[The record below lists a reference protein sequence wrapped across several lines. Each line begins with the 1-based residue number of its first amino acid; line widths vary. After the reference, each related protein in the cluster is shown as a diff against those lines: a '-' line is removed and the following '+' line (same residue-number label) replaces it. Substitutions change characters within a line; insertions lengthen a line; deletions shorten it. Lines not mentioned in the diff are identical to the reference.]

1 MNRDTNGTNWPGYA
15 IHDTLLSIFRNNLAL
30 NFIPQ
35 YGWAW
40 NPPEGLNL
48 AGTPFVEHYPWS
60 KPIDWLPGPNFRQ
73 QLEELSANITLSLL
87 SMDNL
92 KYLYPQDN
100 TPVRVAT
107 LRPAYS
113 YDRRTL
119 LITYGAGMAAGLFA
133 IVIGIKSFLDN
144 GVSMKLGFLSIMTA
158 TRNPTL
164 DELAHGVCLGAEGT
178 MDSLKDIK
186 VRFGEVQPQ
195 RVTSGKIS
203 PREQFH
209 AAFGLQNGEI
219 GDLRRD
225 RDYI

>member
-1 MNRDTNGTNWPGYA
+1 MNSYDNATNWPSYA
-15 IHDTLLSIFRNNLAL
+15 IHDTLLSIFRNSLEL
-30 NFIPQ
+30 DFIPQ
-35 YGWAW
+35 FGWAW
-40 NPPEGLNL
+40 APSEGLDL
-48 AGTPFVEHYPWS
+48 AGTPFVEHYPWRA
-60 KPIDWLPGPNFRQ
+60 PIDWLPGPNFRQ

-92 KYLYPQDN
+92 NYLYPQDN
-100 TPVRVAT
+100 TAVEVTT

-133 IVIGIKSFLDN
+133 IVVGIKSFLDN
-144 GVSMKLGFLSIMTA
+144 GVSMKIGFLSIMTT

-164 DELAHGVCLGAEGT
+164 DEVARGVCLGAEGT
-178 MDSLKDIK
+178 MDSLVDIK
-186 VRFGEVQPQ
+186 VRFGEVQTQ
-195 RVTSGKIS
+195 QVMNGKTT

-219 GDLRRD
+219 GDLRTD
-225 RDYI
+225 REYI